1 MIAYFKKTV
10 IKEKGGGRGSSDQYV
25 SKKITMS
32 CIFIIRSGGEGRGG
46 GAEFGLKDEMQV
58 FPVCLFLKTK
68 NAGSSIGSV
77 SAWHASSLE
86 FDRHIW
92 HILS

>member
-46 GAEFGLKDEMQV
+46 AEFGLKDEMQV

-77 SAWHASSLE
+77 SAWHASSPE